1 LSPQK
6 QIKKC
11 SFFGDKKTKMELFG
25 EKKIIKFSQFF
36 VKKSKMELL
45 ELFEL
50 FTFPY

>member
-25 EKKIIKFSQFF
+25 EKKNHKVQSVFCEKIKNG
-36 VKKSKMELL
+36 
-45 ELFEL
+45 
-50 FTFPY
+50 TFGTF